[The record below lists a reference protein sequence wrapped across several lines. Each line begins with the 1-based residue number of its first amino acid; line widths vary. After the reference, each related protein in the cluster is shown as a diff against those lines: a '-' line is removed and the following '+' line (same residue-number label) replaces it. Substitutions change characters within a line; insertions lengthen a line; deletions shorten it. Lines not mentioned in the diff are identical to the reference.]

1 MGANFVQYLVGQLAP
16 ANQTLDRTPARA
28 CASKLAPTQT
38 GDGQRPPVM
47 PLKSLT
53 KEKMK
58 FLDSIIELI
67 RLFMPKFYNKI
78 TWTVVI
84 GGMALTSTSMIEKI
98 LDVLLEKN
106 LNIKLTDEKD
116 GIIGVALVVIGLT
129 YHLLAQKINGLSS
142 RLCG

>member
-1 MGANFVQYLVGQLAP
+1 
-16 ANQTLDRTPARA
+16 
-28 CASKLAPTQT
+28 
-38 GDGQRPPVM
+38 M